1 MKKHREILAEALET
15 VINQLTHEQ
24 LVDHVKSLMATHAI
38 KPHNLGEPTSDKR
51 DDVEPERP
59 LVNVRLDNI
68 DSTLDDNLYA
78 VSKLEQ
84 RVDGFE
90 KDIQA
95 HVDGRRVYLQE
106 IRGRLG
112 MLEDSALDDS
122 QVQEIRGRLGMLE
135 DWQNDDEV
143 DKVRTDLT
151 TKIDYVDKRVSGL
164 VDHVNLEKRT
174 PDLIDALRQDLNDSI
189 NALQQDNK
197 KVWKAIWAHWKLLA
211 PLLAKK
217 APSIKKQASANA
229 ERAKKRVRAGSKK
242 ANLGKELELRLRE
255 YPTRSSFE
263 VKK

>member
-84 RVDGFE
+84 RVDGLE
-90 KDIQA
+90 QDIKL
-95 HVDGRRVYLQE
+95 VRDGV
-106 IRGRLG
+106 G
-112 MLEDSALDDS
+112 

-164 VDHVNLEKRT
+164 VDHVNLAKRT

-229 ERAKKRVRAGSKK
+229 ERAKKRVRAKSKK

-263 VKK
+263 IKK

>member
-84 RVDGFE
+84 RVDGLE
-90 KDIQA
+90 QDIKL
-95 HVDGRRVYLQE
+95 VRDGV
-106 IRGRLG
+106 G
-112 MLEDSALDDS
+112 

-164 VDHVNLEKRT
+164 VDHVNNPPA
-174 PDLIDALRQDLNDSI
+174 PDNVRRELDLVCTAMNDIWEAIFELRGPSPTNFAPALRLG
-189 NALQQDNK
+189 
-197 KVWKAIWAHWKLLA
+197 
-211 PLLAKK
+211 K

-229 ERAKKRVRAGSKK
+229 ERAKKRVRAKSKK

-255 YPTRSSFE
+255 YPTRSTFE